1 MIGSGFILA
10 DHVVP
15 QGAIIVAPHFCE
27 RCGLQMYVPYG
38 VRWCNDCAPLV
49 QLEDWGYSLEQ
60 ALRKALDDAGM
71 ELA

>member
-1 MIGSGFILA
+1 
-10 DHVVP
+10 
-15 QGAIIVAPHFCE
+15 
-27 RCGLQMYVPYG
+27 MYVPYG